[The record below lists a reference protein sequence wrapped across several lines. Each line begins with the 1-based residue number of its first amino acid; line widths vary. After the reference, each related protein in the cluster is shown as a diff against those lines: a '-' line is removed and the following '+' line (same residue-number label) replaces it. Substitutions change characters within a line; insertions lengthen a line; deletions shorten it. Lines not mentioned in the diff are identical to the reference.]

1 MAGTLRRPVLLELVE
16 TLRRLPRL
24 EALHHLLRMA
34 THLRRHHVETV
45 KQFLTH
51 ASVCLL
57 RGATH
62 QSVGHVSQWGVAAD
76 FQDTSTNR
84 FHSTPPKST
93 CKRIR
98 PQLTRHRVTNGEER
112 AAGGADWR

>member
-62 QSVGHVSQWGVAAD
+62 QSVGHGFDAVLMRKAFPGRPND
-76 FQDTSTNR
+76 R
-84 FHSTPPKST
+84 TPGD
-93 CKRIR
+93 C
-98 PQLTRHRVTNGEER
+98 G
-112 AAGGADWR
+112 DWRQTGRPRGRHDHARVVVEARH

>member
-62 QSVGHVSQWGVAAD
+62 QSVGHVSQWWRGCGLPGHVNEPVSLNTFLRLWVGV
-76 FQDTSTNR
+76 R
-84 FHSTPPKST
+84 
-93 CKRIR
+93 
-98 PQLTRHRVTNGEER
+98 
-112 AAGGADWR
+112 